1 MKQASAINNTK
12 TQKMKKTIYI
22 LAALTL
28 IFSCKK
34 ESSNSNSNTTNP
46 AACVDNPNINF
57 KCIGNPI
64 GKFGDC
70 IKDIEGNTYKTVT
83 IGSQTWMAENLK
95 VSKYNDGTPIPNVTD
110 SLQWF
115 DVKSGAW
122 CNYKNLDS
130 NGVNYGKLYNWYVIS
145 TQKICPTGWHV
156 PTQKDWQKL
165 TQTLGSDSLLALG
178 ELQDGDSIV
187 SSKLREI
194 NSRHWFSKYNS
205 YLNNDANNTSLFTAL
220 PAGARVKKFEGI
232 NHVTVWWT
240 STIDNGYIAPPII
253 NIEGQGLFFDPEPL
267 NSYKNAGFS
276 LRCIKD

>member
-1 MKQASAINNTK
+1 
-12 TQKMKKTIYI
+12 MKKIIYTILSI
-22 LAALTL
+22 TMLTA
-28 IFSCKK
+28 CKK
-34 ESSNSNSNTTNP
+34 ETTQVNNTSNTPTYTS
-46 AACVDNPNINF
+46 NIDF
-57 KCIGNPI
+57 SSIGNPI
-64 GKFGDC
+64 GKFGNGVT
-70 IKDIEGNTYKTVT
+70 DIDGNKYKTVI
-83 IGSQTWMAENLK
+83 IGNQEWMAENMK
-95 VSKYNDGTPIPNVTD
+95 VSKYNDGTTIPNITD

-178 ELQDGDSIV
+178 ELQYGDSII

-194 NSRHWFSKYNS
+194 KFRHWFLKYNS
-205 YLNNDANNTSLFTAL
+205 FANSDANNISLFTAL
-220 PAGARVKKFEGI
+220 PAGGRFDNKFEGM

-240 STIDNGYIAPPII
+240 STIDNGFIAPPII
-253 NIEGQGLFFDPEPL
+253 NIEGEGLFFDPEPL